1 MRTITATLL
10 CSLFLFSSCSISTSF
25 PATRAEKRAYK
36 KSQDVDTP
44 RELDLDRESGLGG
57 GEK

>member
-1 MRTITATLL
+1 MKTIAVTLV
-10 CSLFLFSSCSISTSF
+10 CSLFLCTSCSSTSF

-36 KSQDVDTP
+36 QSQDVDTP

>member
-1 MRTITATLL
+1 MRTITATLI
-10 CSLFLFSSCSISTSF
+10 CSLFLCSSCSSSTSF

-36 KSQDVDTP
+36 QSQDVNTP
-44 RELDLDRESGLGG
+44 RELDLDHESGLGG

>member
-1 MRTITATLL
+1 MRAIAATLL
-10 CSLFLFSSCSISTSF
+10 CSLFLCSSCSRSTSF

-36 KSQDVDTP
+36 QSQDVDTP